1 MAMQPQIDPTLK
13 ERLTQF
19 LAKLTPGTAH
29 KLVLGLEREKLRG
42 TALPYD
48 AILSGLR
55 PKLGASEKRPGVANA
70 FRMFCMPFE
79 DLLEDEL
86 RSVKQQGRICRR
98 SIQPVWNWLNHELLP
113 DTVPDLSK
121 RIDEHILAGNDVE
134 LEAAVSVLHASTSAA
149 ILKVLQEARRD
160 PDRRRALENQLGGEA
175 VLDNAREMA
184 EVLAIASELRMVQ
197 FSLPKSIA
205 DFDNGMVY
213 FARDVYKKV
222 ESKHRDSAIYV
233 ALTIMGRLEQP
244 WQILRLAKKLARQ
257 SSDALV
263 SQTELAV
270 LGEILL
276 AQIEGI
282 AVRYSSQRP
291 GTCDLDMMLKET
303 SWFGRASKGFSTEL
317 DLRRIGEWGQR
328 LLSARARMSTAVSD
342 EIARFEHDLA
352 AALPLHKIGMYGR
365 SGPRRPDLTGAPQAV
380 PIQTMARNLRFL
392 SAVTAVAEGI
402 GLQSHCTAVRGE
414 IDEYLSIY
422 SDGLIEDMR
431 LLRGVERR
439 NAQSFLEVVCLFL
452 EIIGPIEMAG
462 ILRRRGV
469 VAIKE

>member
-13 ERLTQF
+13 DRLAQF
-19 LAKLTPGTAH
+19 FAKLTPGTAR
-29 KLVLGLEREKLRG
+29 KLALGLAREKLRG

-55 PKLGASEKRPGVANA
+55 PKLVLAGEKRPGVADA
-70 FRMFCMPFE
+70 FRQFCMPFE
-79 DLLEDEL
+79 DLLENER
-86 RSVKQQGRICRR
+86 RSVKQQGRICRT
-98 SIQPVWNWLNHELLP
+98 SIQPVWNWLTRELLP
-113 DTVPDLSK
+113 DAIPDLSK
-121 RIDEHILAGNDVE
+121 RIDEHALAGNEVE
-134 LEAAVSVLHASTSAA
+134 LEAAVNVLHASTSAA
-149 ILKVLQEARRD
+149 ILKALQAARRD
-160 PDRRRALENQLGGEA
+160 PGKRRELEIQLGGEA
-175 VLDNAREMA
+175 VLDDAREMGEA
-184 EVLAIASELRMVQ
+184 LAIAPALRMVQ
-197 FSLPKSIA
+197 SSMPRRIA
-205 DFDNGMVY
+205 DFEDDMVR
-213 FARDVYKKV
+213 FAHDVYKKV
-222 ESKHRDSAIYV
+222 EIAHRDSAIYV

-257 SSDALV
+257 NSDALL

-270 LGEILL
+270 LGETLL

-282 AVRYSSQRP
+282 AARYSSQRP

-317 DLRRIGEWGQR
+317 DLRRMGEWGQR
-328 LLSARARMSTAVSD
+328 LLSARAGMSTAVSD

-365 SGPRRPDLTGAPQAV
+365 SGPRRPDLTGAPQTG
-380 PIQTMARNLRFL
+380 PIQAMARNLRFL

-402 GLQSHCTAVRGE
+402 GLQSHCKAVRSE

-431 LLRGVERR
+431 LLRGAERR

-452 EIIGPIEMAG
+452 EITGSIEMAG
-462 ILRRRGV
+462 ILRRRGA
-469 VAIKE
+469 VAVQ